1 MELNGRKNPGPPRLF
16 PPLPLLLLRHPSVP
30 SVRRQLQSWFLRRRP
45 FSQLLLRGPRSP
57 SRCPPRLPHLRRQ
70 ERRRLPPAPEKE
82 TPVRPAAPAP
92 APKAAPAPT
101 PVRPAPAPAPVASV
115 EPAPAA
121 HPVPAAKPSQGAAQP
136 APRSFVKSPAFL
148 AIVGIFVVVL
158 ALGGFFYNKMMK
170 EREADRARQAQI
182 EQSMQAQAK
191 ALKEAEQK
199 ATDEAKARKV
209 AEEEIARNK
218 AQADLLAKKAEEERR
233 QRELEA
239 TNILNGRGSL
249 AIVTDPPGAAIA
261 IKNFAPCV
269 SPTTLKE
276 LRLGHYNVDISM
288 PGYDSLSV
296 EVEIK
301 ENAVADPGVLKLVRQ
316 TGSAEIATEP
326 AGSAFE
332 VRPATPH
339 ITLGASE
346 VKSGKT
352 PATVTD
358 LPTGDYVVTF
368 KRDGWPDHS
377 ENLTVER
384 GKAAHV
390 AWKYFGGSVTITSIP
405 SAARVTRN
413 GEVLG
418 ETPLTLNDQQ
428 PGDVSY
434 TLDLQG
440 FISTTLDGKIEAEK
454 TLTLSANLGSE
465 DRIVPL
471 RELDEK
477 PVQIKMVKPVLGYDL
492 TRTGGNALISFIV
505 DRDGTPKD
513 IKVESTSDSDF
524 GRRCVEAVMQW
535 RFRPGSIKG
544 VPVKTRVSLPIK
556 L

>member
-1 MELNGRKNPGPPRLF
+1 VFTAAPARPAST
-16 PPLPLLLLRHPSVP
+16 PSAP
-30 SVRRQLQSWFLRRRP
+30 AKA
-45 FSQLLLRGPRSP
+45 
-57 SRCPPRLPHLRRQ
+57 
-70 ERRRLPPAPEKE
+70 PAPAPAKTPAPAVSPVQPAAKQEKE
-82 TPVRPAAPAP
+82 IPVRPAAPAP
-92 APKAAPAPT
+92 APK
-101 PVRPAPAPAPVASV
+101 PAPAPAPVRPTPAPAPVASA

-121 HPVPAAKPSQGAAQP
+121 RPAPAAKPIQGAAQP
-136 APRSFVKSPAFL
+136 VAPRSFLKSPAFF

-182 EQSMQAQAK
+182 EQSMLAQAK

-199 ATDEAKARKV
+199 AADEAKARKV

-218 AQADLLAKKAEEERR
+218 SQADSLAKKAEEERR

-288 PGYDSLSV
+288 PGYDPLSV

-316 TGSAEIATEP
+316 TGNFEIATEP
-326 AGSAFE
+326 AGSVFE
-332 VRPATPH
+332 IRPAAPR

-377 ENLTVER
+377 ENVTIEH

-390 AWKYFGGSVTITSIP
+390 SWKYVGGSVTITSAP

-413 GEVLG
+413 GQALG

-428 PGDVSY
+428 PGEVSY

-440 FISTTLDGKIEAEK
+440 FISTTVEGKIEAEK
-454 TLTLSANLGSE
+454 TLALTANLGAE

-477 PVQIKMVKPVLGYDL
+477 PVQIKMVKPVLGYDQE
-492 TRTGGNALISFIV
+492 RSGGNVLISFVV

-513 IKVESTSDSDF
+513 IKVESSSDSEF
-524 GRRCVEAVMQW
+524 ARRCVEAVMQW
-535 RFRPGSIKG
+535 RFKPGSIKG